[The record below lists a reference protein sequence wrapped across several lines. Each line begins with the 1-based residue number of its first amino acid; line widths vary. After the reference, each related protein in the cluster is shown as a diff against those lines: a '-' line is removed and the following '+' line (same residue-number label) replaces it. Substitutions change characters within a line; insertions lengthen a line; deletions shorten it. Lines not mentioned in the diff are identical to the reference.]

1 MKIRK
6 RKIIYLILFISII
19 ILLFN
24 SFKGPSISYDEDII
38 LKNESSIL
46 QKYAMKTIV
55 NTIQIEFILIM

>member
-38 LKNESSIL
+38 
-46 QKYAMKTIV
+46 
-55 NTIQIEFILIM
+55 

>member
-55 NTIQIEFILIM
+55 NTIQIGFILIM